1 LLAAFLILFHSRYK
15 AADKSCVYPTGE
27 KMKLQL
33 TLLASALW
41 IAGTAQGVTL
51 IHAGK
56 LIPADTDKVLT
67 EYTVIIENDKIIA
80 VEPGYKTPAETDQL
94 IDLKN
99 HTVLP
104 GLMDMH
110 THFSSQ
116 MGPGAYTEDFILNEA
131 DVALRGAT
139 FAEKTLMAGF
149 TTVRELGDTHH
160 ISTAL
165 RKAINA
171 GYVKGPRIYTAGKS
185 LATTGGHADPTNG
198 VSYALMGDPGPKDG
212 VVNGPDEARKAVR
225 QRYKE
230 GADLIKITA
239 TGGVLSVAK
248 SGSNPQFNSEE
259 LKAIVETA
267 KDYGMTV
274 AVHAHGKEGM
284 DRAIEAG
291 VTSIEHGTLMDKA
304 TMKLMKKHGTY
315 YVPTISAGKWAAEK
329 AAMPGF
335 FPELVRPKALAI
347 GPTIPSTFATA
358 YKEGV
363 NIAFGT
369 DSGVGAHGDN
379 WREFVFMTEAGMPA
393 LAAIQSAT
401 ITSARLL
408 QVDKELGSVSVGKIA
423 DLVAVPGDPLQDIQ
437 LMGKVNFVMKAGV
450 VYKQ

>member
-1 LLAAFLILFHSRYK
+1 
-15 AADKSCVYPTGE
+15 
-27 KMKLQL
+27 MKFQL
-33 TLLASALW
+33 TLVASALL
-41 IAGTAQGVTL
+41 IAGTAQSTTL

-56 LIPADTDKVLT
+56 LITADTDKVLT
-67 EYTVIIENDKIIA
+67 QQTVIIEGDKIVA
-80 VEPGYKTPAETDQL
+80 VQSGYTTPAADDQV

-99 HTVLP
+99 HTLMP

-110 THFSSQ
+110 THFSTQ
-116 MGPGAYTEDFILNEA
+116 MNPGTYTEAFLLNEA

-139 FAEKTLMAGF
+139 YAEKTLLSGF
-149 TTVRELGDTHH
+149 TTVRELGTSHH
-160 ISTAL
+160 TSTAL
-165 RKAINA
+165 RKAITA
-171 GYVKGPRIYTAGKS
+171 GYVIGPRIYTAGKS
-185 LATTGGHADPTNG
+185 IATTGGHADPSNG
-198 VSYALMGDPGPKDG
+198 VAYELMGDPGPKDG

-248 SGSNPQFNSEE
+248 SGSNPQFNKEE

-291 VTSIEHGTLMDKA
+291 VDSIEHGTLMDKA
-304 TMKLMKKHGTY
+304 TMKLMKKHDTY

-329 AAMPGF
+329 AAIPGF
-335 FPELVRPKALAI
+335 FPELVRPKAAAI
-347 GPTIPSTFATA
+347 GPKIQQTFATA

-363 NIAFGT
+363 KIAFGT
-369 DSGVGAHGDN
+369 DAGVGAHGDN

-393 LAAIQSAT
+393 LEAIQSAT
-401 ITSARLL
+401 ITAARLL
-408 QVDKELGSVSVGKIA
+408 KVDQELGSVSPGKIA

-437 LMGKVNFVMKAGV
+437 LMGEVSFVMKAGV